1 MPTSQGRPISAK
13 LDPYMAYF
21 GGVELGASFKAFA
34 QLREHFGF
42 VPNVFASQAALPKVL
57 EAEVALISA
66 ILFEN
71 GALTRP
77 QKECIL
83 LVSSAAEGNAYGV
96 ALHAQMLK
104 LFGIG
109 EDQVDRILENFHQ
122 AGLSAATVALLEI
135 ATGERADEAHAE
147 GFPPDE
153 SILEAIL
160 VAALG
165 RLLRTL
171 AVGVGAVPDFPPRPA
186 SAQRIAPSSTA
197 RAGRRYRV
205 AAPELSGD
213 SGAFVFLREQFGAV
227 PQVFRAQTLKPEILE
242 AEVNALR
249 MLLLSSDALTRA
261 QKQSV
266 LFPSNSPADSV
277 QQFASK
283 LRAAPGKFSLEDITR
298 LKSQGFTDLQILE
311 SVVTSAFAAF
321 FEVLQAKLGDGSDV
335 YSVIPEKKVHLPAEE
350 SRPTPVALS
359 ADPDADW
366 VARVQAGDLDAFEEL
381 MNRHNK
387 RVYRTL
393 VGILGNP
400 DEARDAMQDTFLK
413 AFQHLSRFQGRSK
426 FSTWLI
432 SIASNEAL
440 QRLRERRPTESLDD
454 PGPDDQAFRP
464 RQVQAW
470 TDDPEQLYSQAELRS
485 LLETGVKR
493 LPAKYRVVLMLRDIE
508 QVPIEDAATA
518 LGLGIPAVKARLLR
532 GRLMLRESL
541 APHFAQAGKGSAGG
555 GIH

>member
-1 MPTSQGRPISAK
+1 
-13 LDPYMAYF
+13 MAYF
-21 GGVELGASFKAFA
+21 GGVDLGGSFKPFA

-42 VPNVFASQAALPKVL
+42 VPNVFASQTLLPKIL
-57 EAEVALISA
+57 EAEVALIAA

-77 QKECIL
+77 QKECVL
-83 LVSSAAEGNAYGV
+83 LVSSAAEGNPYGV

-104 LFGIG
+104 LFGIR
-109 EDQVDRILENFHQ
+109 EDQVDRILADFHQ
-122 AGLSAATVALLEI
+122 AGLSGATVALLEI
-135 ATGERADEAHAE
+135 ATGGGVDGVSA
-147 GFPPDE
+147 GGLPPDE

-165 RLLRTL
+165 KLLQTL
-171 AVGVGAVPDFPPRPA
+171 AIGVGAIRDFPPRPA
-186 SAQRIAPSSTA
+186 SAPRIASGSTNP
-197 RAGRRYRV
+197 YRV
-205 AAPELSGD
+205 AAPKLSD
-213 SGAFVFLREQFGAV
+213 DFGAFVFLREQFGAV

-249 MLLLSSDALTRA
+249 MLLLSSDALDRA
-261 QKQSV
+261 QKESI
-266 LFPSNSPADSV
+266 LFPSSSSADSV
-277 QQFASK
+277 QQFAEK
-283 LRAAPGKFSLEDITR
+283 LRAAPEKFSLDDIMR
-298 LKSQGFTDLQILE
+298 LKSQGFTDQQLLE
-311 SVVTSAFAAF
+311 AVVTSAFAAF
-321 FEVLQAKLGDGSDV
+321 FEVLEARLGNGPELF
-335 YSVIPEKKVHLPAEE
+335 SVTPPKKVHLPAEE
-350 SRPTPVALS
+350 PRHISVTVS

-454 PGPDDQAFRP
+454 SGPDDEAYRP

-470 TDDPEQLYSQAELRS
+470 TDDPEQLYSQTELRS
-485 LLETGVKR
+485 LIETGVKR

-508 QVPIEDAATA
+508 QLPIEDAATA
-518 LGLGIPAVKARLLR
+518 LGLGIPAIKARLLR